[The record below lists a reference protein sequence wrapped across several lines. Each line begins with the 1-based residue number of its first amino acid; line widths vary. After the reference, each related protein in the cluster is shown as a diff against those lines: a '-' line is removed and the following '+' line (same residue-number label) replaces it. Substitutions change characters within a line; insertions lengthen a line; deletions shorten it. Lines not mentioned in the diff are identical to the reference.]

1 MTSKNRLTAKLI
13 RSTVAVAAAAAMTAV
28 GVMPASAAEEA
39 AVSTSTTAGAT
50 NSGVG
55 VVTVTATAKAF
66 RAARQNGSANLTVVY
81 SCNATAVPALR
92 TQVAQCRIFT
102 DTSTTPYD
110 DPSEIFQGETAA
122 SQGTVTLPG
131 SRAFICAVGAG
142 RMAVDGS
149 LQTATADCTLINLA
163 V

>member
-1 MTSKNRLTAKLI
+1 MTTNNRLTTTLI
-13 RSTVAVAAAAAMTAV
+13 RSTVAIAAAAAMTAV

-39 AVSTSTTAGAT
+39 AVSTSNTAGAT
-50 NSGVG
+50 SSGVG
-55 VVTVTATAKAF
+55 VVTVTANAKAF
-66 RAARQNGSANLTVVY
+66 RAAPQNGSANLTVVY
-81 SCNATAVPALR
+81 SCNAVAAPALR
-92 TQVAQCRIFT
+92 TQVSQCRIYT
-102 DTSTTPYD
+102 DKTVNDYL